1 MCLNFLQ
8 WNLNKTFNS
17 HPLENKLHRGNP
29 CANTSDWIEDW
40 NFDLMP
46 FTSRNWQCHDTTSEI
61 REDWVFDKISAPLF
75 KLNHALSINKIVY

>member
-29 CANTSDWIEDW
+29 CANTSDWIEVW
-40 NFDLMP
+40 NSDLMP

-61 REDWVFDKISAPLF
+61 REIEFLIK
-75 KLNHALSINKIVY
+75 